1 MYYFEDWKSTN
12 HERAVSVQVQILHEL
27 SYMSSFENTNRSV
40 TKEGLE
46 SSCCCCLVGS
56 CLFLQGN
63 VKKSNLVVLL
73 HVVFLF

>member
-1 MYYFEDWKSTN
+1 M
-12 HERAVSVQVQILHEL
+12 SVQIQILHEL

-63 VKKSNLVVLL
+63 VKKS
-73 HVVFLF
+73 

>member
-1 MYYFEDWKSTN
+1 MYYSEDWKSTN

-27 SYMSSFENTNRSV
+27 SYMSSFENRNRSV

-46 SSCCCCLVGS
+46 SCRCCLVGS
-56 CLFLQGN
+56 CLFLQGF

-73 HVVFLF
+73 HVVFHF